1 MIVIWI
7 GENMEN
13 SIFRKNSMERISS
26 PEQLSDYIKVANP
39 GVWLLLG
46 AIVILLA
53 GICVWGVYGRL
64 DTVVRGAAV
73 SENGTLVCY
82 VSEENAEK
90 IQSGMKLTVNG
101 AEFTV
106 SEISAQPVSAGSVLD
121 DYALH
126 VGNLQPDDWVY
137 SISAETSLGIAD
149 GVYSAEIVVD
159 SVSPKIFVIN

>member
-1 MIVIWI
+1 
-7 GENMEN
+7 MEK
-13 SIFRKNSMERISS
+13 SIFRKKSMDRISS
-26 PEQLSDYIKVANP
+26 PEQLNDYIKVANP

-46 AIVILLA
+46 AIVVLLA
-53 GICVWGVYGRL
+53 GICVWGVFGRL

-82 VSEENAEK
+82 VTEENAEK
-90 IQSGMKLTVNG
+90 IQPGMKI
-101 AEFTV
+101 TV
-106 SEISAQPVSAGSVLD
+106 SGTEYTVSDISSQPVSAGSVLD

-126 VGNLQPDDWVY
+126 VGEFQSGDWVY
-137 SISAETSLGIAD
+137 SVTAAGSENVASD

>member
-1 MIVIWI
+1 
-7 GENMEN
+7 MES
-13 SIFRKNSMERISS
+13 SIFRKKSMERISS
-26 PEQLSDYIKVANP
+26 PEQLTDYIKVANP

-46 AIVILLA
+46 AIIVLLA

-64 DTVVRGAAV
+64 DTVVKGAAV
-73 SENGTLVCY
+73 SKNGTLVCY
-82 VSEENAEK
+82 VTEDNAGK
-90 IQSGMKLTVNG
+90 IQPGMKLTANG

-106 SEISAQPVSAGSVLD
+106 SDISAQPVSAGSVLD

-126 VGNLQPDDWVY
+126 VGDFQSGDWVY
-137 SISAETSLGIAD
+137 SVTAAGTENVASD

>member
-1 MIVIWI
+1 
-7 GENMEN
+7 MESN
-13 SIFRKNSMERISS
+13 IFRKKSMERISS
-26 PEQLSDYIKVANP
+26 PEQLTDYIKVANP

-46 AIVILLA
+46 AIIVLLA

-64 DTVVRGAAV
+64 DTVVKGAAV
-73 SENGTLVCY
+73 SQNGTLVCY
-82 VSEENAEK
+82 VTEDNAEK
-90 IQSGMKLTVNG
+90 IQPGMKLIANG

-106 SEISAQPVSAGSVLD
+106 SEISSQPVSAGSVLD

-126 VGNLQPDDWVY
+126 VGDFQSDDWVY
-137 SISAETSLGIAD
+137 SVTASSSEGASAD

>member
-1 MIVIWI
+1 
-7 GENMEN
+7 MEN
-13 SIFRKNSMERISS
+13 SIFRKKSMERISS
-26 PEQLSDYIKVANP
+26 PEQLNDYIKVANP
-39 GVWLLLG
+39 GVWILLG

-82 VSEENAEK
+82 VTEENAAK
-90 IQSGMKLTVNG
+90 IRTGMKLSANG
-101 AEFTV
+101 TEFTV
-106 SEISAQPVSAGSVLD
+106 SEVSSQPVSAGSVLD

-126 VGNLQPDDWVY
+126 VGDFQPEDWVY
-137 SISAETSLGIAD
+137 SVTALSSEGASAD
-149 GVYSAEIVVD
+149 GVYIAEIVVD

>member
-1 MIVIWI
+1 
-7 GENMEN
+7 MESN
-13 SIFRKNSMERISS
+13 IFRKKSMERISS
-26 PEQLSDYIKVANP
+26 PEQLTDYIKVANP

-46 AIVILLA
+46 AIIVLLA

-64 DTVVRGAAV
+64 DTVVKGAAV
-73 SENGTLVCY
+73 SKNGTLVCY
-82 VSEENAEK
+82 VTEDNAGK
-90 IQSGMKLTVNG
+90 IQPGMKLTANG

-106 SEISAQPVSAGSVLD
+106 SDISAQPVSAGSVLD

-126 VGNLQPDDWVY
+126 VGDFQSGDWVY
-137 SISAETSLGIAD
+137 SVTAAGTENVASD